1 MSNDQ
6 ERKEYLEHAER
17 LNGRFAM
24 MGFVIG
30 VATEAITGVGI
41 LGQLGSLFRGFGG

>member
-1 MSNDQ
+1 MEMSE
-6 ERKEYLEHAER
+6 ERRAYFEHAER

-30 VATEAITGVGI
+30 VATELITGQGI
-41 LGQLGSLFRGFGG
+41 VSQVLSIFK

>member
-1 MSNDQ
+1 MEMSE
-6 ERKEYLEHAER
+6 ERRAYFEHAER

-30 VATEAITGVGI
+30 VATELMTGEGI
-41 LGQLGSLFRGFGG
+41 VGQLLSIFK

>member
-1 MSNDQ
+1 MSE
-6 ERKEYLEHAER
+6 ERRAYFEHAER

-30 VATEAITGVGI
+30 VATELMTGEGI
-41 LGQLGSLFRGFGG
+41 VGQLLSIFK